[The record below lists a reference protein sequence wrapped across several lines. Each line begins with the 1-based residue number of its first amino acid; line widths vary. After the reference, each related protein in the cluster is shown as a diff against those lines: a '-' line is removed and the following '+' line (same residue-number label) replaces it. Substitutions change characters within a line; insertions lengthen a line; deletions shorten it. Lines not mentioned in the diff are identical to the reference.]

1 MSNILVIAPHPDDET
16 LGCGG
21 TLLRHRQSGD
31 DIHRLI
37 VIAIT
42 ANQAS
47 ANRIQGRKRE
57 IATVVA
63 AYGFASTTELGFETT
78 TLDAPPMS
86 ALVAGIGDA
95 VKRIRPE
102 VVYLPYPGDAH
113 TDHRAVFLAGS
124 SATKWF
130 RYPSV
135 KRVLAYE
142 TISETNFGMA
152 PDMLPFRPN
161 SYIDIGPWLDKKIEI
176 MACYE
181 GEMGTHPFPRS
192 ETAIRAQATFRGAE
206 AGVATAEAFM
216 LLKEIVQ

>member
-31 DIHRLI
+31 DIHWLI
-37 VIAIT
+37 VAAIT
-42 ANQAS
+42 ANQAF
-47 ANRIQGRKRE
+47 ADRIQGRKRE

-78 TLDAPPMS
+78 TLDALPMN
-86 ALVAGIGDA
+86 ALV
-95 VKRIRPE
+95 V
-102 VVYLPYPGDAH
+102 
-113 TDHRAVFLAGS
+113 GS

-142 TISETNFGMA
+142 TISETNFGIA

-161 SYIDIGPWLDKKIEI
+161 SYIDISPWLDKKIEI

-192 ETAIRAQATFRGAE
+192 QTAIRAQATLRSAE
-206 AGVATAEAFM
+206 AGVSVAEAFM
-216 LLKEIVQ
+216 LLKEIV